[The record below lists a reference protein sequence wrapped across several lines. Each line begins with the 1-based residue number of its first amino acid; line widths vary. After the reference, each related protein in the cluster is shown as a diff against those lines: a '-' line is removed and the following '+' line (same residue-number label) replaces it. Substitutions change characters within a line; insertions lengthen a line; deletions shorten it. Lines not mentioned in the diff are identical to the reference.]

1 MLFLFLSQLPMNIM
15 QHFLKISERYI
26 SIFETYNEV
35 NKNLMHLL
43 KTRNSFQD
51 SEYSACKINPPL
63 KF

>member
-1 MLFLFLSQLPMNIM
+1 MNIM